1 MSERVRWY
9 CVPAAQPLGTREDH
23 VPAEKLGGVL
33 LLLLILLSLGPVSP
47 STLSVP
53 SESVSDLAS
62 TALQLNQVAPG
73 DEDWKVPLA
82 ARPLLTTFK
91 QQLREL
97 IGRELNG
104 GAGAGSAEAIRARLA
119 NALAREGAPVVEA
132 DWQADNP
139 YGRVIGLEVR
149 RPAGLDRWLA
159 VMVKQQIT
167 CGEDASLYFFEQR
180 EGGWRLAF
188 DLESNGY
195 EDVSGA
201 LGSFDFRVSPPDS
214 QGQFFIVAVDV
225 NPWCS
230 SNWQRIRY
238 RAFRPG
244 GDPLHP
250 QPFFQEEE
258 TTYIQFGYELSVAAD
273 RFRVSFSGYQHLDA
287 GILIRRFSRA
297 YRITGTQVERIGPL
311 AEEENGFID
320 EWISLPWEIA
330 GRWVVPSKRGSLRA
344 WHGRLQEMLQK
355 HGMDVFTQ
363 FRWWGDCGPS
373 RFLSVLD
380 FEWEHPLKPVP
391 RELFFTV
398 QRDGNDFK
406 MERIDMT
413 EQEGCTASP

>member
-1 MSERVRWY
+1 M
-9 CVPAAQPLGTREDH
+9 PAA
-23 VPAEKLGGVL
+23 KLGVL

-53 SESVSDLAS
+53 SESVSDPAA
-62 TALQLNQVAPG
+62 TARQLQYAEPG
-73 DEDWKVPLA
+73 DEEWQVPPPV
-82 ARPLLTTFK
+82 RRLLTQFK
-91 QQLREL
+91 KELREL
-97 IGRELNG
+97 IGRELND
-104 GAGAGSAEAIRARLA
+104 GAGSGSAEAIRAGLA
-119 NALAREGAPVVEA
+119 GALAREGAPVVEA

-139 YGRVIGLEVR
+139 YGRVIGLEAR
-149 RPAGLDRWLA
+149 RPAGIDRWLA
-159 VMVKQQIT
+159 VEVTQQIA
-167 CGEDASLYFFEQR
+167 CGEDASLYLFERR
-180 EGGWRLAF
+180 EDGWRLAF
-188 DLESNGY
+188 VLESNGY
-195 EDVSGA
+195 EDVGGG
-201 LGSFDFRVSPPDS
+201 LGSFDFRISPPDS

-391 RELFFTV
+391 RELFLTV
-398 QRDGNDFK
+398 QRDGDDFK

-413 EQEGCTASP
+413 EQEGCPASP